1 MTMIY
6 CNLRN
11 HRSATVSE
19 PRLFAESITDA
30 SGGFAYAMEHP
41 TQNIPVTPAAT
52 VCWHRAVTPKA
63 GLHTP
68 VSVESSRAVLPTR
81 RRMKDLTP

>member
-1 MTMIY
+1 M
-6 CNLRN
+6 
-11 HRSATVSE
+11 SE